1 MLIRTGHLFFSPGG
15 VDGMGDRQFRT
26 IQLRAKDLSP
36 RPAAQSRRLHPIAGR
51 TAMRMLDDK
60 DVVCFLR
67 FEVERAGGQS
77 SWARRQ
83 GIDRSALNRVLSGRK
98 PPTKQIIRALR
109 LCHVYALDA
118 APVANEEAR
127 HSVRRPG

>member
-1 MLIRTGHLFFSPGG
+1 
-15 VDGMGDRQFRT
+15 
-26 IQLRAKDLSP
+26 
-36 RPAAQSRRLHPIAGR
+36 
-51 TAMRMLDDK
+51 MRMLDDK

-67 FEVERAGGQS
+67 SEVERAGGQS

-83 GIDRSALNRVLSGRK
+83 GIDRSALNRVLTGRK
-98 PPTKQIIRALR
+98 PPTKQIIRALQ

-118 APVANEEAR
+118 APAAKGEGR